1 MVHLSET
8 RRKLILPMLS
18 QFKKLAYPEN
28 KKVQTVLNGVYP
40 APYTVR
46 GFQQD
51 YVVINVVLEEGS
63 SSGDPRHT
71 RPHHYHSVSQY
82 ISEDR

>member
-8 RRKLILPMLS
+8 RRELFLPMLS
-18 QFKKLAYPEN
+18 QFKNLAYPEN

-46 GFQQD
+46 GF
-51 YVVINVVLEEGS
+51 
-63 SSGDPRHT
+63 
-71 RPHHYHSVSQY
+71 
-82 ISEDR
+82 

>member
-1 MVHLSET
+1 MVQLLET
-8 RRKLILPMLS
+8 RRELFLPMLS
-18 QFKKLAYPEN
+18 QFKNLAYPEN
-28 KKVQTVLNGVYP
+28 KKVQTVLNGVYS

-51 YVVINVVLEEGS
+51 DVVINVVLQEGG

-71 RPHHYHSVSQY
+71 RPHHHHSVSQY
-82 ISEDR
+82 ISEDK

>member
-1 MVHLSET
+1 MVQLLEKRRELFLS
-8 RRKLILPMLS
+8 MLS
-18 QFKKLAYPEN
+18 QFNNLANSEN

-51 YVVINVVLEEGS
+51 DVINVVLQEGG

-71 RPHHYHSVSQY
+71 RPHHHHSVSQY